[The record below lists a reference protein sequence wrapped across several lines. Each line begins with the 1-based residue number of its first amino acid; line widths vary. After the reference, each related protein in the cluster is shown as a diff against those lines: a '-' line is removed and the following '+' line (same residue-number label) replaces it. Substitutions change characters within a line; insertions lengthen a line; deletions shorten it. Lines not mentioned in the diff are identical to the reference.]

1 MITVQFNAD
10 LESLTKMMLYIS
22 EQTKLDDLPSKTK
35 NHIELAI
42 EEALVN
48 IINYAYSSEKVG
60 RLDIQCL
67 RDDKKIK
74 FILKDWG
81 KPFDPTKES
90 KKPNFDLS
98 IEERPIGGLGIHLLR
113 SLMDDV
119 HYRREDDANILELR
133 KNL

>member
-1 MITVQFNAD
+1 MQFNAD